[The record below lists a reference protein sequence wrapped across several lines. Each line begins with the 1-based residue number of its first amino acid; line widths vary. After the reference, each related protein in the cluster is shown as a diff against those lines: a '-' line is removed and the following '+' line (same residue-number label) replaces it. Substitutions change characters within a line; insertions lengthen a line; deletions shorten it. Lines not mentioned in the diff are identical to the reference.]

1 MALSFPVPARKS
13 RIAARSAGA
22 LLKLNLDPL
31 RLLLAL
37 LMLLVVGRVQQHW
50 RIIAMFRPAL
60 LLAALTMIYAF
71 MNPRKLAPEGL
82 FRTWPARVVAALG
95 IWACLSAPFGL
106 SLGGAARFILED
118 YSKTLIFCFLL
129 IVAIRSSQDLYTFVW
144 SYVVSCAI
152 LVYFSVFVFGLHKA
166 SGSFATRLSSGY
178 TWDPNDLGL
187 VLLIGLAMSLL
198 VFQTSRGRL
207 RLFAGGTIVGI
218 GVALARSGSRGA
230 FLGLVAFGI
239 ALLVMLNAIPLVK
252 RLAFMLV
259 TVVALAVAAPAGYWE
274 QMETVFHPKADYNYT
289 SMEGRRQ
296 LWTRGMGYLW
306 SSPIFGIGIHNF
318 WRAECIEGDK
328 TKDTALGHGI
338 RCTPPH
344 NSYVEAA
351 AETGL
356 PGIAMW
362 LSLVFGGIIAML
374 RLRRRLPRAWL
385 KGDDE
390 ERFLYLASMYVPLA
404 MIGFAVTS
412 FFLSFAWVDMLY
424 ILAAFMSGL
433 YVCVGRK
440 LQDSGG
446 RGPAVVAP
454 RRVRRRGD
462 PVAPRF
468 IAPPEPVVTRGGPEA
483 GT

>member
-1 MALSFPVPARKS
+1 VAVSVSKRAEKS
-13 RIAARSAGA
+13 RAAAHRAGA
-22 LLKLNLDPL
+22 SLKLNFDPL
-31 RLLLAL
+31 RLFLAL

-50 RIIAMFRPAL
+50 RIIAVFRPAL
-60 LLAALTMIYAF
+60 VLAGFTMIYAF

-82 FRTWPARVVAALG
+82 FRTWPARLVAALG
-95 IWACLSAPFGL
+95 IWACLSAPFGI
-106 SLGGAARFILED
+106 SLGGSGRFILED

-129 IVAIRSSQDLYTFVW
+129 IAAIRDARDLYTFVW

-152 LVYFSVFVFGLHKA
+152 LVWFSIFVFGLHKT
-166 SGSFATRLSSGY
+166 SGSSLARLSSGY

-187 VLLIGLAMSLL
+187 VLLIGLALSLL
-198 VFQTSRGRL
+198 AFQTSRGQL
-207 RLFAGGTIVGI
+207 RVLAGATIVGI

-230 FLGLVAFGI
+230 FLGLAVFGI
-239 ALLVMLNAIPLVK
+239 FLLVMLNAIPLVK
-252 RLAFMLV
+252 RVGFMLA
-259 TVVALAVAAPAGYWE
+259 TAIALAIAAPPGYWE
-274 QMETVFHPKADYNYT
+274 QMQTLFHPKSDYNYT
-289 SMEGRRQ
+289 ALNGRREV
-296 LWTRGMGYLW
+296 WTRGMGYLW
-306 SSPIFGIGIHNF
+306 GSPVFGLGIHNF

-328 TKDTALGHGI
+328 AKDAQLGHGI

-344 NSYVEAA
+344 NSYLEAA
-351 AETGL
+351 VETGL

-362 LSLVFGGIIAML
+362 ASLVWGGIIAMF

-390 ERFLYLASMYVPLA
+390 ERFLYLASMYLPLA

-433 YVCVGRK
+433 YICVGRK
-440 LQDSGG
+440 LQSAGG
-446 RGPAVVAP
+446 RGSTVVA
-454 RRVRRRGD
+454 RRRGRRRGD

-468 IAPPEPVVTRGGPEA
+468 LTAPGPVVIPGPPEA
-483 GT
+483 SA